1 MTRFPIRS
9 FASVLA
15 LAAVLSG
22 CCCGEDTSAGPV
34 SNPQPVPSG
43 DYIAAVEG
51 TGTLLAD
58 RKGFRFEG
66 GVRTTERVSYPFLW
80 VGHLDAYRD
89 SARVLVLLQ
98 NEFKTITQS
107 KVFNLHAGRSTR
119 SYTTTSVPN
128 DQSNSMK
135 FQFNHPSFLITSLN
149 SKTGNFNET
158 GVVFG
163 MQTQTNRPLTWV
175 NRYPWHF
182 AENRLVRYISGISLW
197 PFNTG
202 SWSDEPQFVAT
213 GELSDPKAVAHVF
226 LEGFPNFP
234 HDVKSNLYS
243 GFFQSTLAGSYVG
256 VSKGSVNLD
265 TAYIS
270 NLDPTLYVYSSCAA
284 YLDKREDTLYLG
296 AFIPLPRSNLGKL
309 SVWRLIEGENVL
321 EPLYRDL
328 DLPGGGGLVLFRS
341 GRFYVN
347 QGGTYSILDRDG
359 TLKPSD
365 LPGPTSGL
373 SLFFGREKILGTIMA
388 NDQKS
393 LEIYSRDY

>member
-1 MTRFPIRS
+1 MTRLSVRS
-9 FASVLA
+9 LTSLLVLGA
-15 LAAVLSG
+15 FLSG
-22 CCCGEDTSAGPV
+22 CCCGDDTSAGPV
-34 SNPQPVPSG
+34 SNPQPVPTG

-51 TGTLLAD
+51 AGTLLAD

-66 GVRTTERVSYPFLW
+66 GVRTTEPIAYPFLW
-80 VGHLDAYRD
+80 IAHLDAYRD
-89 SARVLVLLQ
+89 SARVVVLLQ

-163 MQTQTNRPLTWV
+163 MQTQSNRPLSWV
-175 NRYPWHF
+175 NSYGWEF
-182 AENRLVRYISGISLW
+182 MDNRILRFISGISLW
-197 PFNTG
+197 PFSTG

-243 GFFQSTLAGSYVG
+243 GFFQSTNAGSYVG
-256 VSKGSVNLD
+256 VSKGSTNLD

-270 NLDPTLYVYSSCAA
+270 NLDPTLYVHTSCAA
-284 YLDKREDTLYLG
+284 YLDKRGDTLYLG
-296 AFIPLPRSNLGKL
+296 AIIPLPRSNLGKL

-321 EPLYRDL
+321 VPLYRDIDPPARSL
-328 DLPGGGGLVLFRS
+328 LVQFRS

-373 SLFFGREKILGTIMA
+373 SLSFGREKILGTIMA
-388 NDQKS
+388 TDLKS